1 MIEAV
6 HALVR
11 LVQATPS
18 SPGECV
24 RHLIQSGH
32 PPHVAEAAFRQA
44 VDVGLLV
51 PDRYTVMRAGPGAE
65 ASVPLGARFS
75 ETN

>member
-1 MIEAV
+1 MTEAV
-6 HALVR
+6 QALVR

-32 PPHVAEAAFRQA
+32 PRHAAEAAFRQA
-44 VDVGLLV
+44 VDGGVLV
-51 PDRYTVMRAGPGAE
+51 PDRYIVLRAGPGAE
-65 ASVPLGARFS
+65 ARRRA
-75 ETN
+75 